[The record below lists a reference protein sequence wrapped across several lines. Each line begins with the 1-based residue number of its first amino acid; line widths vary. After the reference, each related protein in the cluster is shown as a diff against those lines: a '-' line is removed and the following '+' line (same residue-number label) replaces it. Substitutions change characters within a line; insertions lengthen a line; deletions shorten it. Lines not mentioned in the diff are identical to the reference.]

1 MSELQ
6 KHLNINLFAH
16 IEECSVELNTP
27 ELLKELGFGEDE
39 KLDDLELAKLSDEIS
54 YLTTKYVS
62 ENLLNYVENTLLWE
76 QMNLNEYIQRT
87 RGQEV
92 NNYDEEMNYDY
103 IIENGSREW
112 ERK

>member
-39 KLDDLELAKLSDEIS
+39 KLDDLELAKLTDEIS

-62 ENLLNYVENTLLWE
+62 ENLLNYVENTLRLE
-76 QMNLNEYIQRT
+76 RVNLREYIKST
-87 RGQEV
+87 KGLEI
-92 NNYDEEMNYDY
+92 NNYDEDEDYD
-103 IIENGSREW
+103 E
-112 ERK
+112 